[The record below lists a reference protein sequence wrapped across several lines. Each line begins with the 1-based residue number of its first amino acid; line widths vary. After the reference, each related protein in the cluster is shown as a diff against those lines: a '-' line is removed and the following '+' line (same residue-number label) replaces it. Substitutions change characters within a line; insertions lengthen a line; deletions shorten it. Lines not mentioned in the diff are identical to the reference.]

1 MAREPLV
8 WWAKQRGTVI
18 TPDGPATL
26 LDYRNGKA
34 RVEMHQRRYTYPRD
48 LIACVTCERCKH
60 YPAQHGTPL
69 CLKCA
74 QKVTRPGGHQGG
86 SHSATTRPGTH
97 NQKG

>member
-18 TPDGPATL
+18 TPDGPAML

-34 RVEMHQRRYTYPRD
+34 RVEMHQRRYSYPRD
-48 LIACVTCERCKH
+48 LIACVTCEGCKH
-60 YPAQHGTPL
+60 FPAQHAAPL

-74 QKVTRPGGHQGG
+74 ANGKPPARKPG
-86 SHSATTRPGTH
+86 ATHT
-97 NQKG
+97 KKA